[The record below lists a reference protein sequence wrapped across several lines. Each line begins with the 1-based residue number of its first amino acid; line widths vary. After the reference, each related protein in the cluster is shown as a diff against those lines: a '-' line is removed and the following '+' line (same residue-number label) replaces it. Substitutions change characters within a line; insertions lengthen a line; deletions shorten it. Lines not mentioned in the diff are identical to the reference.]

1 MLNSKKSTLAGDDR
15 SSDLELVTRLLLD
28 RGFGSERASNV
39 AAILLEYEYRA
50 KDQHRHR
57 VRSAQAQLL
66 VVGTAIL
73 GAAVPLFQ
81 KLLEWGYAPEA
92 WTVIGA
98 AVALLGT
105 LVGRWASLSGTAEG
119 AIAGRHDSADPSPVG
134 DTRSPRAHA
143 ERLATIASWRL
154 ASAEAKRRVAAGAIE
169 LL

>member
-1 MLNSKKSTLAGDDR
+1 LNSKKTAWAGHGR
-15 SSDLELVTRLLLD
+15 SSDLELFTTLLLD

-50 KDQHRHR
+50 KDQYRHR
-57 VRSAQAQLL
+57 VRSAQAQLV

-92 WTVIGA
+92 WTVVGA

-105 LVGRWASLSGTAEG
+105 LVGRWVSLNRTTEG
-119 AIAGRHDSADPSPVG
+119 ATVGRHDSPDPSPGG
-134 DTRSPRAHA
+134 DTDSPSAHA
-143 ERLATIASWRL
+143 ERLATG
-154 ASAEAKRRVAAGAIE
+154 AEAKRGVAAGAIE